1 MLKEFKAFLIQ
12 YNVIG
17 LAVAVVIGAGAE
29 ALVQSL
35 VANIIT
41 PLVTIPGK
49 VNFSQLAFHL
59 GGSVFHYG
67 QAINAL
73 ISLVII
79 AFVVFFLIVRPL
91 GKLQNKFQ
99 NSASPTTTCPACLS
113 NIPLKAT
120 KCAFCTIDL
129 PATTSS
135 SQPQEA

>member
-17 LAVAVVIGAGAE
+17 LAVAVVIGAAAG
-29 ALVQSL
+29 ALVKSL
-35 VANIIT
+35 VTNIIT

-49 VNFSQLAFHL
+49 VNFSQLAFHV
-59 GGSVFHYG
+59 GGSVFRYG
-67 QAINAL
+67 QVINAL

-79 AFVVFFLIVRPL
+79 AFVVFFFIVRPL

-99 NSASPTTTCPACLS
+99 SSASPTMTCPACLS
-113 NIPLKAT
+113 SIPLKAT

-129 PATTSS
+129 PTTTSS

>member
-17 LAVAVVIGAGAE
+17 LAVAVVIGAAAG
-29 ALVQSL
+29 ALVKSL
-35 VANIIT
+35 VTNIIT

-49 VNFSQLAFHL
+49 VNFSQLAFHV
-59 GGSVFHYG
+59 GGSVFRYG
-67 QAINAL
+67 QVINAL

-79 AFVVFFLIVRPL
+79 AFAVFFFIVRPL

-99 NSASPTTTCPACLS
+99 SSASPTMTCPACLS
-113 NIPLKAT
+113 SIPLKAT

-129 PATTSS
+129 PTTTSS

>member
-17 LAVAVVIGAGAE
+17 LAVAVVIGAAAG

-49 VNFSQLAFHL
+49 VNFGQLAFHL
-59 GGSVFHYG
+59 GGSVFRYG
-67 QAINAL
+67 QVINAL

-79 AFVVFFLIVRPL
+79 ALVVFFLIVRPL
-91 GKLQNKFQ
+91 GKIQNRFQ
-99 NSASPTTTCPACLS
+99 NSATPTKTCPACLS
-113 NIPLKAT
+113 SIPLGAT
-120 KCAFCTIDL
+120 KCAFCTTDL
-129 PATTSS
+129 PTISS
-135 SQPQEA
+135 SDHAQEA